1 MARLNEAKIAISV
14 SKLRRNNEDDVEL
27 LPDQTL
33 LDLTAIISEMK
44 GPNVMVEIE
53 KQTGDW

>member
-14 SKLRRNNEDDVEL
+14 SKLQRNNEDDVEL

-33 LDLTAIISEMK
+33 LDLTAIISEMA
-44 GPNVMVEIE
+44 GTNVMVEIDRLTE
-53 KQTGDW
+53 

>member
-33 LDLTAIISEMK
+33 LDLTAIISEMT
-44 GPNVMVEIE
+44 GPNVMVEIDRLTE
-53 KQTGDW
+53 